1 MKFYRTMLAG
11 TALALCITGT
21 ATIAGAAPLAFPDI
35 SRHQRSGD
43 MLMLAQ
49 AEEGAA
55 QAEPDTEQPRKKK
68 RAADADQPEKK
79 ARSAEERA
87 KAKEQIQRKKREVQA
102 DQPAQAEE
110 QPRKRREA
118 QADQPAQAEE
128 QPRKKRRAE
137 QEKPARAEV
146 PSTDQPVQAEE
157 QPRKKR
163 RAEQEKPARAEA
175 PATDQPV
182 QAEEQPRK
190 KRAVAAEQPDEVKP
204 RSAEERA
211 KARED
216 ARRKKRDAQAEQP
229 ATAESPSVEEP
240 KQAEEKPS
248 RKPRAEQ
255 EQPANAEAASPDA
268 PAQADGEQPR
278 KKRRAD
284 QQQPVDAEAPSSDQP
299 AQAGEE
305 QPRKRAERRQ
315 PADAEQPA
323 RAEGDQAAPAEASSG
338 KDRTDEQ
345 NRRKNR
351 RPRDGGKAPILD
363 SAKEEPADAKRP
375 RRTEA
380 AAPPP
385 VDDRAAQGERI
396 DRRELARAD
405 SEKGERIDREKARER
420 RRERPEGS
428 DVLREIGDR
437 IVIQLGDQIM
447 VEDKDRGRR
456 IRRDARDVYY
466 EELPRGRQREIV
478 ERRDGSRIVTIRDQ
492 YGDVIRRSRID
503 ADGNEVVLA
512 YVDEDA
518 FERDDRGGVWRDPGR
533 DLPPLELSIPAEE
546 YILDSEQA
554 PNADTYYEFLDQPPV
569 EKVQRYYSVD
579 EVKRSARIRDT
590 VRRVDLDTI
599 TFEFGSADIAEGE
612 VQRLDNVAQAMEKLL
627 KQNPAETFLIE
638 GHTDAVGS
646 DVANLALSDRRAEAV
661 AQALTDVFEIP
672 PENLETQGYGEE
684 YLKVNTDKP
693 ERQNRRV
700 SIRRI
705 TPLVAPV
712 VSAE

>member
-11 TALALCITGT
+11 TALALCIAAT
-21 ATIAGAAPLAFPDI
+21 ATVAEAAPLSLPDAA
-35 SRHQRSGD
+35 RHEPSGG

-49 AEEGAA
+49 ADEGAA
-55 QAEPDTEQPRKKK
+55 QAETDAEQPRKKK
-68 RAADADQPEKK
+68 RAAEDG
-79 ARSAEERA
+79 A
-87 KAKEQIQRKKREVQA
+87 KAKEQVQRKKRE
-102 DQPAQAEE
+102 PQAE
-110 QPRKRREA
+110 Q
-118 QADQPAQAEE
+118 
-128 QPRKKRRAE
+128 
-137 QEKPARAEV
+137 PARAEA
-146 PSTDQPVQAEE
+146 PVADEPAQADE

-190 KRAVAAEQPDEVKP
+190 KRRAEREKPAQAEAPSSDQPVQAEEQPRKKRAVDAERPDKAKA

-216 ARRKKRDAQAEQP
+216 AKRKKRDAQAEQP
-229 ATAESPSVEEP
+229 ANAESPAVEQP
-240 KQAEEKPS
+240 KQAEEKPR

-255 EQPANAEAASPDA
+255 EQPANAEVSPAA
-268 PAQADGEQPR
+268 PAQAEGEQPR

-284 QQQPVDAEAPSSDQP
+284 QQEPVQAESPQADEP
-299 AQAGEE
+299 AGAGAE

-315 PADAEQPA
+315 PADAEQLP
-323 RAEGDQAAPAEASSG
+323 RAEGDGAAPAEASSG

-385 VDDRAAQGERI
+385 ADDTAAQTEKV
-396 DRRELARAD
+396 DRRKLARAD
-405 SEKGERIDREKARER
+405 SEKGQRIDREKARER
-420 RRERPEGS
+420 RSERPDGS

-478 ERRDGSRIVTIRDQ
+478 ERRDGTRIVTIRDR
-492 YGDVIRRSRID
+492 YGDVIRRSRIE
-503 ADGNEVVLA
+503 ADGNEIILA

-518 FERDDRGGVWRDPGR
+518 FERDDRDGTWRDPGR
-533 DLPPLELSIPAEE
+533 DLPPMQLDIPVDE
-546 YILDSEQA
+546 YILDAEQA
-554 PNADTYYEFLDQPPV
+554 DTSDAYYDFLDQPPV
-569 EKVQRYYSVD
+569 EKIQRYYSVD

-612 VQRLDNVAQAMEKLL
+612 VQRLDNVASAMEKLL

-684 YLKVNTDKP
+684 YLKVDTDAP

-705 TPLVAPV
+705 TPLVSPV
-712 VSAE
+712 ASAE